1 MGLKEDFEG
10 LTPIKGLIVGFVLC
24 AVYYFLIFNKGEDIV
39 ASGQSVQQE
48 IDGLNKRLAAVQ
60 EALDNKVS
68 FEEQVKAFT
77 KELEELLKFF
87 PNNLDMN
94 DMQKEFTERLTATKN
109 KLVKINDVSMQSRFE
124 GYTENGVEMEL
135 LGNYHGIMSFLSEVT
150 KMNRV
155 VDFRLMELDADTQT
169 DELSVI
175 KFKLHLAVFAQDK
188 TVAKP
193 PETVEQ

>member
-1 MGLKEDFEG
+1 MGIKEDFES
-10 LTPIKGLIVGFVLC
+10 LSPVKALIVGFVLC
-24 AVYYFLIFNKGEDIV
+24 VVYYFVIFNKGEDIV
-39 ASGQSVQQE
+39 NSSQSVQQE

-60 EALDNKVS
+60 EALNNKVA

-109 KLVKINDVSMQSRFE
+109 KLIKINDIPMTSRFE
-124 GYTENGVEMEL
+124 GYVENGIELEM
-135 LGNYHGIMSFLSEVT
+135 LGNYHGIMGFLSEIT
-150 KMNRV
+150 KMDRV
-155 VDFRLMELDADTQT
+155 VDFKLMELEAETQT
-169 DELSVI
+169 DELSII

-188 TVAKP
+188 NQPKP
-193 PETVEQ
+193 QEGQEQ